1 MVVVILLT
9 VLALLLPLVILWPF
23 SRGQKALVLMV
34 IVLHLIGMFLLHYR
48 LVHTTGLPIVID
60 VHDDEQKYYDNT
72 AHFANQ
78 PPFSVTR
85 SAAIDAAQGSRH
97 FGYEFVLGTLWT
109 ITSNPMLAMRL
120 LKTLLFFTSLSCL
133 IRVWRTAYGSGL
145 AMGGFAFMAIVCT
158 PVFYYNYRNLK
169 DSLILALFMF
179 IMALLDTL
187 LRPRK
192 DQLRPRSTG
201 KTALGWFV
209 LLILLYTISIF
220 RLYVAA
226 AIVISLMM
234 HAIATTPRI
243 GIKGRVALLAASI
256 IVVLF
261 ALSTGIVAAMK
272 EMSGGEIPLGT
283 PTLLGILQAFLSP
296 VPWGVLVQAEPFN
309 VPFYSIYWLLLPYV
323 LYVFFRH
330 LWGNINW
337 RLFMYIMITYAVGAP
352 IGDPPRK
359 RLIVYPILVTWLL
372 AHLAYKRWVRAGQAE
387 YEAEVDQ
394 NDGQKYEDY
403 VPVGSGEEIGL
414 NVNSGR

>member
-1 MVVVILLT
+1 MIVVILLT
-9 VLALLLPLVILWPF
+9 VLALLLPVVILWPF
-23 SRGQKALVLMV
+23 GRWQKALVLMV
-34 IVLHLIGMFLLHYR
+34 IVLHLTGMFLLHYR
-48 LVHTTGLPIVID
+48 LVRTTGLPIVID
-60 VHDDEQKYYDNT
+60 VHVDEQTYYDST

-85 SAAIDAAQGSRH
+85 ESAIEAAQGSKH
-97 FGYEFVLGTLWT
+97 FGYEYVLGTLWT
-109 ITSNPMLAMRL
+109 ITSHPMLAMRL

-133 IRVWRTAYGSGL
+133 IRVWRTDYGSGL

-158 PVFYYNYRNLK
+158 PLFYYNYRNLK
-169 DSLILALFMF
+169 DSLILSLFMF

-201 KTALGWFV
+201 KTVLTWFV

-243 GIKGRVALLAASI
+243 GIKGRVGLLVAST

-261 ALSTGIVAAMK
+261 AFSIGTVAAML
-272 EMSGGEIPLGT
+272 EMGGGEIPLGT
-283 PTLLGILQAFLSP
+283 PTLRGILQAFLSP
-296 VPWGVLVQAEPFN
+296 IPWGALVKAEPFL

-323 LYVFFRH
+323 LYVFFRY
-330 LWGNINW
+330 LWKNINW
-337 RLFMYIMITYAVGAP
+337 RLFMYAMITYAVGAP

-359 RLIVYPILVTWLL
+359 RLIVYPILVGWVLG
-372 AHLAYKRWVRAGQAE
+372 HLAYKRWVRAGQAE

-394 NDGQKYEDY
+394 NDGQKYEEY
-403 VPVGSGEEIGL
+403 VQVGSGEEIGL